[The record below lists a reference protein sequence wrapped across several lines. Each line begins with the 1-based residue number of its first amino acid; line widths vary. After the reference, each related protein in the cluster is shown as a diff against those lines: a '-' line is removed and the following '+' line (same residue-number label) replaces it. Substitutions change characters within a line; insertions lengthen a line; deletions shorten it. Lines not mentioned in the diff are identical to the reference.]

1 MWFVIALLSIPVIEI
16 ALFILVGG
24 WIGLWPTLA
33 LVILAFLSGLALLRA
48 QGQNAMQRL
57 REGVVQ
63 DSDPSEQIVRGAM
76 SLMAGML
83 LIIPGFLTDLVAITL
98 LIPAVQS
105 AAFAGLR
112 RRARMQGFTM
122 GMTVNGTA
130 TARRPADTVIE
141 AEFEEISPPKR
152 PTHTPSGWTQH

>member
-24 WIGLWPTLA
+24 WIGLWPTLG
-33 LVILAFLSGLALLRA
+33 LVVLAFVAGVALLRA
-48 QGQNAMQRL
+48 QGQNAVARMRD
-57 REGVVQ
+57 GVVQ
-63 DSDPSEQIVRGAM
+63 DADPSEQIVRGAM
-76 SLMAGML
+76 SLLAGML

-98 LIPAVQS
+98 LIPQVQK
-105 AAFAGLR
+105 AAFAALR
-112 RRARMQGFTM
+112 NRARMQGFTM

-130 TARRPADTVIE
+130 TRVRPDDRVIDAD
-141 AEFEEISPPKR
+141 FEEVSPPKK

>member
-33 LVILAFLSGLALLRA
+33 LVVLAFVAGVALLRA
-48 QGQNAMQRL
+48 QGQNAVARL

-63 DSDPSEQIVRGAM
+63 QSDPSEQIVRGAM
-76 SLMAGML
+76 SLLAGML

-98 LIPAVQS
+98 LIPYVQKS
-105 AAFAGLR
+105 AFGAMR
-112 RRARMQGFTM
+112 SRARMQGFTM
-122 GMTVNGTA
+122 EMAENGQA
-130 TARRPADTVIE
+130 QRARPDDRIIDAD
-141 AEFEEISPPKR
+141 FEEVSPPKQ
-152 PTHTPSGWTQH
+152 PTHRPSGWTQH